1 METLTKKAQATGKF
15 AEYLTRNHVNVSAL
29 ARATGVDY
37 PRLQGFRTKGFVP
50 RYDEAVK
57 IARVLDVK
65 VEELFDF
72 PAGL

>member
-1 METLTKKAQATGKF
+1 METLIKKAQAKGKF
-15 AEYLTRNHVNVSAL
+15 AEYVARHHVNVSAV
-29 ARATGVDY
+29 ARAAGVEY
-37 PRLQGFRTKGFVP
+37 PRLQGFRTKGFIP

-57 IARVLDVK
+57 IARVLDAK